1 MANLT
6 LVYNAWDCLELLRPS
21 IENLRPVVDDVII
34 VWSKMSNRGNIGTFD
49 PADYPDCIL
58 VNYEPTV
65 SKGPHYNERFKR
77 QLGLDGAKKRGF
89 SHFLMMDCDE
99 FYEPEPFKKEYSRIV
114 DSDLNGLICALNV
127 YFREPTL
134 TIGRD
139 PATRVPFIHKILPH
153 LQYRTNKSYP
163 FAYDENGARIDPTR
177 QLNIDKRL
185 EWSDNIVMDH
195 LSWVREDIMSKI
207 NNSSANLKGNKMI
220 LEDYEN
226 AKEGYFV
233 KMYGRTLV
241 RCENKY
247 NL

>member
-1 MANLT
+1 
-6 LVYNAWDCLELLRPS
+6 
-21 IENLRPVVDDVII
+21 
-34 VWSKMSNRGNIGTFD
+34 
-49 PADYPDCIL
+49 
-58 VNYEPTV
+58 
-65 SKGPHYNERFKR
+65 
-77 QLGLDGAKKRGF
+77 
-89 SHFLMMDCDE
+89 
-99 FYEPEPFKKEYSRIV
+99 
-114 DSDLNGLICALNV
+114 
-127 YFREPTL
+127 
-134 TIGRD
+134 
-139 PATRVPFIHKILPH
+139 LPH

-163 FAYDENGARIDPTR
+163 YAYDENGARIDPTR
-177 QLNIDKRL
+177 QLNIDKRV

-195 LSWVREDIMSKI
+195 FSWVREDIGSKI